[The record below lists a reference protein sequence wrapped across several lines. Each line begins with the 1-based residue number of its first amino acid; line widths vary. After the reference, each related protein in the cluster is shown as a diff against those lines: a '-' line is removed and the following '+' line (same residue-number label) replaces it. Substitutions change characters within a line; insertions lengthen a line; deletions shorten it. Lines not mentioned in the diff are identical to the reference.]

1 MSRVN
6 RWLLPDGVKEVLP
19 PEAARIESLRRT
31 VVDLYQ
37 AWGYNLVMPP
47 LIEYIDSLLIGTG
60 DDLDLATFKVIDQ
73 KTGRTM
79 GIRADITPQVARI
92 DAHSIACDGITP

>member
-37 AWGYNLVMPP
+37 AWVPIVSNGNISSVFTSVNLALNESSSSFV
-47 LIEYIDSLLIGTG
+47 S
-60 DDLDLATFKVIDQ
+60 A
-73 KTGRTM
+73 
-79 GIRADITPQVARI
+79 ARVK
-92 DAHSIACDGITP
+92 

>member
-1 MSRVN
+1 MSRAN

-19 PEAARIESLRRT
+19 PEAARIEGLRRT
-31 VVDLYQ
+31 VVDQYQ
-37 AWGYNLVMPP
+37 AWGYDLVMPP

-73 KTGRTM
+73 KTGRT
-79 GIRADITPQVARI
+79 
-92 DAHSIACDGITP
+92 